1 MDMMPEHMGY
11 DRTIVVFSPDGR
23 LFQVEYAR
31 EAVKKGAT
39 ALGLVFRDGIVLCAQ
54 KRVSKLVKFADKIF
68 QIDDYIGLVATGIV
82 ADARVMVD
90 VSRVKAQQHNMVYD
104 ENISTASI
112 SKFLADRQQLY
123 TQHAGVRPYGVSM
136 LIGGFNKKAELYET
150 DPSGILTECL
160 AKSVGRKADK
170 INKYFEDNYKENM
183 DEKQALQFSIDSLKK
198 QGKIDPEGINMVVI
212 KKGKYEKY
220 DADKL
225 KKQGIKL

>member
-1 MDMMPEHMGY
+1 MEMMPEHMGY

-39 ALGLVFRDGIVLCAQ
+39 ALGLVFKDGIILCAQ
-54 KRVSKLVKFADKIF
+54 KRVSRLVKFADKIF
-68 QIDDYIGLVATGIV
+68 QIDDHIGLVATGIV

-90 VSRVKAQQHNMVYD
+90 VSRVKAQQHSMVYD
-104 ENISTASI
+104 EKISTASI

-136 LIGGFNKKAELYET
+136 LIGGVNRKVELYET

-160 AKSVGRKADK
+160 AKAVGRKADK
-170 INKYFEDNYKENM
+170 INKYFEDNYKEDM

-198 QGKIDPEGINMVVI
+198 QGKIDPEGINIVVI
-212 KKGKYEKY
+212 TKGRYNKY